1 MLDDIDMKILHL
13 LQHDGRM
20 AHSAIGKVVGLTGPS
35 VHARIQRLEET
46 GVIQG
51 YSILIDPKSL
61 GQGMLAYIRI
71 QTTVTEDVF
80 AVFEDYVR
88 DNPLILE
95 CHDMA
100 GEDSYFL
107 KVRVKDTQ
115 ELQALIAEIRRYLP
129 GSRTITSIAMLTIKE
144 FNASATRSDTHD

>member
-1 MLDDIDMKILHL
+1 MLDDIDIKILYL
-13 LQHDGRM
+13 LQSDGRI
-20 AHSAIGKVVGLTGPS
+20 AHSAIAKEVGLSAPS
-35 VHARIQRLEET
+35 VHARIQRLEEAD
-46 GVIQG
+46 VIQG
-51 YSILIDPKSL
+51 YSVQINPEII

-100 GEDSYFL
+100 GEDSYFV
-107 KVRVKDTQ
+107 KVRVADTL

-129 GSRTITSIAMLTIKE
+129 GCRTITSIAMLTIKE
-144 FNASATRSDTHD
+144 FNASGTISDVD